1 MRLTSFPPVITQNA
15 TVLILG
21 SMPGSRS
28 LRAGQYYA
36 HPHNLFWPFMAEIFG
51 VETATPYTERL
62 KTLQAAGVALWDVL
76 KECERE
82 GSLDTA
88 IVPASELP
96 NDFGW
101 LLTTYPTIQRI
112 CFNGSKATI
121 AFTRLVLPTLDPSIR
136 EALTLIPLPSTSPA
150 NRSIP
155 PSVKLARWQA
165 ALLP

>member
-1 MRLTSFPPVITQNA
+1 MQLTSFPPVVAQGA

-36 HPHNLFWPFMAEIFG
+36 HPHNFFWPFMAEIFG
-51 VETATPYTERL
+51 VELGDPYAERL
-62 KTLQAAGVALWDVL
+62 KALQAAGVALWDVL

-101 LLTTYPTIQRI
+101 LLTTYPTIRRI
-112 CFNGSKATI
+112 CFNGTKAAT
-121 AFTRLVLPTLDPSIR
+121 AFTRLVLPTLSPSIH

-150 NRSIP
+150 NRTISTAG
-155 PSVKLARWQA
+155 KLEQWRA

>member
-1 MRLTSFPPVITQNA
+1 MRLTSFPPVVTQNA

-36 HPHNLFWPFMAEIFG
+36 HPHNFFWPFMAEIFG
-51 VETATPYTERL
+51 VEAAAPYAERL
-62 KTLQAAGVALWDVL
+62 QALQTAGVALWDVL

-112 CFNGSKATI
+112 CLNGSKAAT
-121 AFTRLVLPTLDPSIR
+121 AFTRLVLPTLPASIQ
-136 EALTLIPLPSTSPA
+136 EPLTLIPLPSTSPA

-155 PSVKLARWQA
+155 TAVKLERWHA
-165 ALLP
+165 ALLS